1 MVGARPLKSRPLR
14 LASRLQLKPK
24 RLLLPQQQR
33 LPQLLRLLLLPRFRL
48 LLLPLRQEVS
58 GAVPAPVRQLLLQ
71 LLLKHSPLAL
81 PWLRASR
88 LLLRA
93 A

>member
-14 LASRLQLKPK
+14 LASRLQLKLK
-24 RLLLPQQQR
+24 RLLQQQR

-48 LLLPLRQEVS
+48 LLLPLRQEVN
-58 GAVPAPVRQLLLQ
+58 GAVPAPVRLLLLR